1 MIRLQRTMEVK
12 RGKHAMTWAKELF
25 DYITITHG
33 KPTIHLFRS
42 RFGNVSTLY
51 WTVDFTDLEALFKWQ
66 RHIGADP
73 GYLTLV
79 KNSLDIIIEGTVKD
93 TILESV

>member
-25 DYITITHG
+25 DYMTITHG

-51 WTVDFTDLEALFKWQ
+51 WTVDFKDLDALFTWQ

-73 GYLTLV
+73 GYLALV
-79 KNSLDIIIEGTVKD
+79 KNSFDIIIEGTVKD